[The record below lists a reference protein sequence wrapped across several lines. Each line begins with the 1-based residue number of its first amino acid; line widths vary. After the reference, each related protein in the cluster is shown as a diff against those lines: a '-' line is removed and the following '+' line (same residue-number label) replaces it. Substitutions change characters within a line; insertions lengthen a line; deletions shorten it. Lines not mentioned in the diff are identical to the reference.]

1 MKEWITYK
9 LKDICLK
16 VTDGSHFSPTA
27 REDGYPMFSVKD
39 MEEYGFNYDSC
50 KRISIEDF
58 NTLKANDCVPQKG
71 DILVAKDGS
80 FLKQIFVCNET
91 REEAILSSIAIF
103 RPNPEYVIPEFLC
116 YILKSPKVYNYI
128 AQNCVSGSALPR
140 IVLKA
145 FKEVEVSIP
154 SIDVQKWIISK
165 LTPIDQKIKLNR
177 QINDNLEQQAQALY
191 KSWFV
196 DFEPFKDGNFV
207 ESDLGLIPEG
217 WSVGNLLDVAELYDS
232 KRKPLS
238 GMQRSAMKKIY
249 PYYGATSIMDYV
261 DNYIFDGIY
270 LLMGEDGSV
279 VTDDGYPFLQYVS
292 GKFWPNNHAH
302 VMQGKNG
309 YSTEMLHCFLLKKNI
324 SEIVTGAVQAKI
336 SQGNM
341 KKISL
346 VIAPNE
352 VLNEF
357 APVIDR
363 MYSKIRAIHF
373 ENQQLETMR
382 DTLIP
387 KLMSGELKIN
397 EIDC

>member
-1 MKEWITYK
+1 
-9 LKDICLK
+9 
-16 VTDGSHFSPTA
+16 
-27 REDGYPMFSVKD
+27 
-39 MEEYGFNYDSC
+39 
-50 KRISIEDF
+50 
-58 NTLKANDCVPQKG
+58 
-71 DILVAKDGS
+71 
-80 FLKQIFVCNET
+80 
-91 REEAILSSIAIF
+91 
-103 RPNPEYVIPEFLC
+103 
-116 YILKSPKVYNYI
+116 
-128 AQNCVSGSALPR
+128 
-140 IVLKA
+140 
-145 FKEVEVSIP
+145 
-154 SIDVQKWIISK
+154 
-165 LTPIDQKIKLNR
+165 
-177 QINDNLEQQAQALY
+177 
-191 KSWFV
+191 
-196 DFEPFKDGNFV
+196 
-207 ESDLGLIPEG
+207 
-217 WSVGNLLDVAELYDS
+217 
-232 KRKPLS
+232 
-238 GMQRSAMKKIY
+238 MQRSAMKKIY

-363 MYSKIRAIHF
+363 MYSKMRAIHF

-382 DTLIP
+382 DTLVP

>member
-1 MKEWITYK
+1 MNS
-9 LKDICLK
+9 LRDICDYVVTRTNIIENYISTENMLPNKGGVCDTLK
-16 VTDGSHFSPTA
+16 VPSGGIGTK
-27 REDGYPMFSVKD
+27 YQV
-39 MEEYGFNYDSC
+39 
-50 KRISIEDF
+50 
-58 NTLKANDCVPQKG
+58 G
-71 DILVAKDGS
+71 DILISNIRPYYKKIWQADCEGACSTDVLCLRANENVDSRFLYYLLTQQSFFDYVMCGTKGCKMPRGDKQQIMQWPIHLPSLVEQKKIAGVLSVLDAKI
-80 FLKQIFVCNET
+80 QV
-91 REEAILSSIAIF
+91 
-103 RPNPEYVIPEFLC
+103 
-116 YILKSPKVYNYI
+116 
-128 AQNCVSGSALPR
+128 
-140 IVLKA
+140 
-145 FKEVEVSIP
+145 
-154 SIDVQKWIISK
+154 
-165 LTPIDQKIKLNR
+165 NR
-177 QINDNLEQQAQALY
+177 SINDNLEQQAQALY

-196 DFEPFKDGNFV
+196 DFVPFKDGNFV

-352 VLNEF
+352 ILNEF

-382 DTLIP
+382 DTLLP

-397 EIDC
+397 EIEC

>member
-1 MKEWITYK
+1 MK
-9 LKDICLK
+9 LKEICEYISDRVAVTAVSEENYISTENMAQNKGGVTRSSSIPTSGAVIRYKNDDILISNIRPYFKKIWQADKTGGCSADVLCIRAKEHIDSTFLYYLLSQDAFFEYVMMGAKGCKMPRGDKGHIMDWEIDIPEDKSEQTAIGQCLK
-16 VTDGSHFSPTA
+16 VID
-27 REDGYPMFSVKD
+27 K
-39 MEEYGFNYDSC
+39 
-50 KRISIEDF
+50 KIE
-58 NTLKANDCVPQKG
+58 
-71 DILVAKDGS
+71 I
-80 FLKQIFVCNET
+80 
-91 REEAILSSIAIF
+91 
-103 RPNPEYVIPEFLC
+103 
-116 YILKSPKVYNYI
+116 
-128 AQNCVSGSALPR
+128 
-140 IVLKA
+140 
-145 FKEVEVSIP
+145 
-154 SIDVQKWIISK
+154 
-165 LTPIDQKIKLNR
+165 NR

-302 VMQGKNG
+302 VIQGKNG

-346 VIAPNE
+346 VIAPDE
-352 VLNEF
+352 VLNKF
-357 APVIDR
+357 APIIDR
-363 MYSKIRAIHF
+363 IYSKIRAIHS

-382 DTLIP
+382 DTLLP

>member
-1 MKEWITYK
+1 MK
-9 LKDICLK
+9 LKEICEYISDRVAVKAVSEENYISTENMAQNKGGVTRSSSIPTSGAVIRYKNDDILISNIRPYFKKIWQADKTGGCSADVLCIRAKEHIDSTFLYYLLSQDAFFEYVMMGAKGCKMPRGDKGHIMDWEIDIPEDKSEQTAIGQCLK
-16 VTDGSHFSPTA
+16 VID
-27 REDGYPMFSVKD
+27 K
-39 MEEYGFNYDSC
+39 
-50 KRISIEDF
+50 KIE
-58 NTLKANDCVPQKG
+58 
-71 DILVAKDGS
+71 I
-80 FLKQIFVCNET
+80 
-91 REEAILSSIAIF
+91 
-103 RPNPEYVIPEFLC
+103 
-116 YILKSPKVYNYI
+116 
-128 AQNCVSGSALPR
+128 
-140 IVLKA
+140 
-145 FKEVEVSIP
+145 
-154 SIDVQKWIISK
+154 
-165 LTPIDQKIKLNR
+165 NR

>member
-1 MKEWITYK
+1 MLNYQTYG
-9 LKDICLK
+9 CNR
-16 VTDGSHFSPTA
+16 SRFS
-27 REDGYPMFSVKD
+27 R
-39 MEEYGFNYDSC
+39 
-50 KRISIEDF
+50 
-58 NTLKANDCVPQKG
+58 
-71 DILVAKDGS
+71 
-80 FLKQIFVCNET
+80 
-91 REEAILSSIAIF
+91 
-103 RPNPEYVIPEFLC
+103 
-116 YILKSPKVYNYI
+116 
-128 AQNCVSGSALPR
+128 QNR
-140 IVLKA
+140 H
-145 FKEVEVSIP
+145 
-154 SIDVQKWIISK
+154 
-165 LTPIDQKIKLNR
+165 R
-177 QINDNLEQQAQALY
+177 NDNLEQQAQALY

-196 DFEPFKDGNFV
+196 DFEPFKDGNLV

-302 VMQGKNG
+302 VIQGKNG

-346 VIAPNE
+346 VIAPDE
-352 VLNEF
+352 VLNKF

-363 MYSKIRAIHF
+363 IYSKIRAIHS

-382 DTLIP
+382 DTLLP

>member
-1 MKEWITYK
+1 MLNYHTYEQPR
-9 LKDICLK
+9 
-16 VTDGSHFSPTA
+16 SRFS
-27 REDGYPMFSVKD
+27 R
-39 MEEYGFNYDSC
+39 
-50 KRISIEDF
+50 
-58 NTLKANDCVPQKG
+58 
-71 DILVAKDGS
+71 
-80 FLKQIFVCNET
+80 
-91 REEAILSSIAIF
+91 
-103 RPNPEYVIPEFLC
+103 
-116 YILKSPKVYNYI
+116 
-128 AQNCVSGSALPR
+128 QNR
-140 IVLKA
+140 
-145 FKEVEVSIP
+145 
-154 SIDVQKWIISK
+154 
-165 LTPIDQKIKLNR
+165 R
-177 QINDNLEQQAQALY
+177 RNDNLEQQAQALY

-217 WSVGNLLDVAELYDS
+217 WSVGNILDVAELYDS

-309 YSTEMLHCFLLKKNI
+309 FSTEMLHCFLLKKNI

-382 DTLIP
+382 DTLLP

>member
-1 MKEWITYK
+1 MLNYQTY
-9 LKDICLK
+9 
-16 VTDGSHFSPTA
+16 GRYHSRFS
-27 REDGYPMFSVKD
+27 R
-39 MEEYGFNYDSC
+39 
-50 KRISIEDF
+50 
-58 NTLKANDCVPQKG
+58 
-71 DILVAKDGS
+71 
-80 FLKQIFVCNET
+80 
-91 REEAILSSIAIF
+91 
-103 RPNPEYVIPEFLC
+103 
-116 YILKSPKVYNYI
+116 
-128 AQNCVSGSALPR
+128 QNR
-140 IVLKA
+140 
-145 FKEVEVSIP
+145 
-154 SIDVQKWIISK
+154 
-165 LTPIDQKIKLNR
+165 R
-177 QINDNLEQQAQALY
+177 RNDNLEQQAQALY

-196 DFEPFKDGNFV
+196 DFEPFKDGNLV

-382 DTLIP
+382 DTLLP

>member
-1 MKEWITYK
+1 MKEWKTYK
-9 LKDICLK
+9 LYEVANLTTGFPFAGEKYAKEGTRVVRGDNVTIGALRWDSEKLKCWNEPFERFNEFSLKEGDI
-16 VTDGSHFSPTA
+16 VIGMDGSRVGQNRA
-27 REDGYPMFSVKD
+27 QVKNEDLPLLLAQRVACIRNNEKSIQDFLYYLIFNNRFVDYVKQVQT
-39 MEEYGFNYDSC
+39 GTSIPH
-50 KRISIEDF
+50 IS
-58 NTLKANDCVPQKG
+58 
-71 DILVAKDGS
+71 
-80 FLKQIFVCNET
+80 LKQIG
-91 REEAILSSIAIF
+91 
-103 RPNPEYVIPEFLC
+103 
-116 YILKSPKVYNYI
+116 NY
-128 AQNCVSGSALPR
+128 
-140 IVLKA
+140 
-145 FKEVEVSIP
+145 EVNLP
-154 SIDVQKWIISK
+154 SIETQTKISQI
-165 LTPIDQKIKLNR
+165 LRALDNKIEINKR
-177 QINDNLEQQAQALY
+177 INDNLEQQAQALY

-196 DFEPFKDGNFV
+196 DFEPFKDGNLV

-279 VTDDGYPFLQYVS
+279 VTNDGYPFLQYVS

-302 VMQGKNG
+302 VIQGKNG

-346 VIAPNE
+346 VIAPSE

-357 APVIDR
+357 APIIDR
-363 MYSKIRAIHF
+363 IYSKIRAIYS
-373 ENQQLETMR
+373 ENHQLETMR
-382 DTLIP
+382 DTLLP

>member
-1 MKEWITYK
+1 MLNYHTYEQPR
-9 LKDICLK
+9 
-16 VTDGSHFSPTA
+16 SRFS
-27 REDGYPMFSVKD
+27 R
-39 MEEYGFNYDSC
+39 
-50 KRISIEDF
+50 
-58 NTLKANDCVPQKG
+58 
-71 DILVAKDGS
+71 
-80 FLKQIFVCNET
+80 
-91 REEAILSSIAIF
+91 
-103 RPNPEYVIPEFLC
+103 
-116 YILKSPKVYNYI
+116 
-128 AQNCVSGSALPR
+128 QNR
-140 IVLKA
+140 
-145 FKEVEVSIP
+145 
-154 SIDVQKWIISK
+154 
-165 LTPIDQKIKLNR
+165 R
-177 QINDNLEQQAQALY
+177 RNDNLEQQAQALY

>member
-1 MKEWITYK
+1 MEEWKTYK
-9 LKDICLK
+9 LGELLNIKYGKDHKSLSDGLFPAYGSGGIMRMVEKPIYDKPSILIPRKGSLNNIIYTDSPFWTVDTMFWTIINKDIVLPHYLYYSLK
-16 VTDGSHFSPTA
+16 DIDFASLNVGSA
-27 REDGYPMFSVKD
+27 
-39 MEEYGFNYDSC
+39 
-50 KRISIEDF
+50 
-58 NTLKANDCVPQKG
+58 VPSLTCP
-71 DILVAKDGS
+71 I
-80 FLKQIFVCNET
+80 I
-91 REEAILSSIAIF
+91 EAI
-103 RPNPEYVIPEFLC
+103 
-116 YILKSPKVYNYI
+116 
-128 AQNCVSGSALPR
+128 
-140 IVLKA
+140 
-145 FKEVEVSIP
+145 EVTIP
-154 SIDVQKWIISK
+154 SISIQQKILNCIE
-165 LTPIDQKIKLNR
+165 PIDEKISLNNR
-177 QINDNLEQQAQALY
+177 INDNLEQQAKALY

-196 DFEPFKDGNFV
+196 DFEPFKDGEFI
-207 ESDLGLIPEG
+207 ESEAGMIPKG
-217 WSVGNLLDVAELYDS
+217 WRVGNLLDVAELYDS

-279 VTDDGYPFLQYVS
+279 VTDEGYPYLQYVS

-309 YSTEMLHCFLLKKNI
+309 YSTEMLHCFLFKKNI

-346 VIAPNE
+346 IIAPDAI
-352 VLNEF
+352 LNEF
-357 APVIDR
+357 TKILDAI
-363 MYSKIRAIHF
+363 YAKIRGISS
-373 ENQQLETMR
+373 ENLKLEIMR
-382 DTLIP
+382 GSLLP

>member
-1 MKEWITYK
+1 MLNYQTY
-9 LKDICLK
+9 
-16 VTDGSHFSPTA
+16 GRNRSRFS
-27 REDGYPMFSVKD
+27 R
-39 MEEYGFNYDSC
+39 
-50 KRISIEDF
+50 
-58 NTLKANDCVPQKG
+58 
-71 DILVAKDGS
+71 
-80 FLKQIFVCNET
+80 
-91 REEAILSSIAIF
+91 
-103 RPNPEYVIPEFLC
+103 
-116 YILKSPKVYNYI
+116 
-128 AQNCVSGSALPR
+128 QNR
-140 IVLKA
+140 
-145 FKEVEVSIP
+145 
-154 SIDVQKWIISK
+154 
-165 LTPIDQKIKLNR
+165 R
-177 QINDNLEQQAQALY
+177 RNDNLEQQAQALY

-196 DFEPFKDGNFV
+196 DFDPFKDGNFV
-207 ESDLGLIPEG
+207 ESALGLIPEG

-279 VTDDGYPFLQYVS
+279 VTDDGYPFLQYVG

-302 VMQGKNG
+302 VIQGKNG

-346 VIAPNE
+346 VIAPHE
-352 VLNEF
+352 VLNKF

-363 MYSKIRAIHF
+363 IYSKIRAIHS

-382 DTLIP
+382 DTLLP

>member
-1 MKEWITYK
+1 MLNYHTYGR
-9 LKDICLK
+9 
-16 VTDGSHFSPTA
+16 TRSRFS
-27 REDGYPMFSVKD
+27 R
-39 MEEYGFNYDSC
+39 
-50 KRISIEDF
+50 
-58 NTLKANDCVPQKG
+58 
-71 DILVAKDGS
+71 
-80 FLKQIFVCNET
+80 
-91 REEAILSSIAIF
+91 
-103 RPNPEYVIPEFLC
+103 
-116 YILKSPKVYNYI
+116 
-128 AQNCVSGSALPR
+128 QNR
-140 IVLKA
+140 
-145 FKEVEVSIP
+145 
-154 SIDVQKWIISK
+154 
-165 LTPIDQKIKLNR
+165 R
-177 QINDNLEQQAQALY
+177 RNDNLEQQAQALY

-382 DTLIP
+382 DTLLP

>member
-1 MKEWITYK
+1 MNLT
-9 LKDICLK
+9 LMNSLRDICDYVVTRTNIIENYISTENMLPNKGGVCDTLK
-16 VTDGSHFSPTA
+16 VPSGGIGTK
-27 REDGYPMFSVKD
+27 YQV
-39 MEEYGFNYDSC
+39 
-50 KRISIEDF
+50 
-58 NTLKANDCVPQKG
+58 G
-71 DILVAKDGS
+71 DILISNIRPYYKKIWQADCEGACSTDVLCLRANENVDSRFLYYLLTQQSFFDYVMCGTKGCKMPRGDKQQIMQWPIHLPSLVEQKKIAGVLSVLDAKI
-80 FLKQIFVCNET
+80 QV
-91 REEAILSSIAIF
+91 
-103 RPNPEYVIPEFLC
+103 
-116 YILKSPKVYNYI
+116 
-128 AQNCVSGSALPR
+128 
-140 IVLKA
+140 
-145 FKEVEVSIP
+145 
-154 SIDVQKWIISK
+154 
-165 LTPIDQKIKLNR
+165 NR
-177 QINDNLEQQAQALY
+177 SINDNLEQQAQALY

-196 DFEPFKDGNFV
+196 DFVPFKDGNFV

-352 VLNEF
+352 ILNEF

-382 DTLIP
+382 DTLLP

-397 EIDC
+397 EIEC